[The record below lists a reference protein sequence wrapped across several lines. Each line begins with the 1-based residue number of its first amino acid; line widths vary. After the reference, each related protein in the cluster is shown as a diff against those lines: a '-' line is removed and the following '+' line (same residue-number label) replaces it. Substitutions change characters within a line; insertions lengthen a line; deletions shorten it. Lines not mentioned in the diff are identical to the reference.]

1 MENRIKIGISTCLL
15 GENVRW
21 NGGHARDR
29 YLTDT
34 LGLYVEYVPVCP
46 EVECGLGVPRETLR
60 LVGHPDNPRLVTSK
74 TNIDHT
80 DRMIQWAR
88 NRVKALEKED
98 LCGFVFKKNSPS
110 SGLFNVPVKNFK
122 GMPQKKGQGM
132 FARVFTEHFPLIPVE
147 EEGRLHDPK
156 LRETFI
162 ELIFALKRWREM
174 LLKRKSMV
182 NLVDFHARHKLLI
195 MSHSPSHLRMM
206 GKLVAG
212 GKSLDIKDL
221 FEQYE
226 TLLIEALRLKTT
238 LKKNINVL
246 QHVLGYFKKDL
257 SADKKEELIE
267 IFDRYRKEHVPLI
280 VPATLLNHY
289 VRKYKKPYLDQQVY
303 LNPHPIA
310 LKLRNHA

>member
-246 QHVLGYFKKDL
+246 QHVMGYFKKDL
-257 SADKKEELIE
+257 SADEKEELIE